1 MKALKLLAVSFAS
14 AAMLS
19 FSTETKKIIVI
30 DAGHGGN
37 DFGATMNGV
46 SEKDMVLNIA
56 RQIKKASDKD
66 GTYEVI
72 LTRSDDTSTT
82 LTERTEQINKL
93 NPEMVISLHINRT
106 PEANTN
112 KSGHEIFIQKTSE
125 SKSLAEKLSKKLGEC
140 SIKEENLHILRNS
153 KSPAVLVELG
163 YINNIKEREYMNS
176 SDGQR
181 EIAKKFAD
189 FINEQK

>member
-1 MKALKLLAVSFAS
+1 MKALKLLVVSFAS

-37 DFGATMNGV
+37 DFGANVNGI

-56 RQIKKASDKD
+56 QQIKKASDKD
-66 GTYEVI
+66 GKYEVI
-72 LTRSDDTSTT
+72 LTRSDDTYAT
-82 LTERTEQINKL
+82 LAERTEQINKL

-112 KSGHEIFIQKTSE
+112 KSGHEIFIQNTQE
-125 SKSLAEKLSKKLGEC
+125 SKNLAQKLSKKLGEC

-163 YINNIKEREYMNS
+163 YINNTKEREYMNS

-181 EIAKKFAD
+181 EIAQKFAD
-189 FINEQK
+189 FINEK

>member
-66 GTYEVI
+66 GTYDVI
-72 LTRSDDTSTT
+72 LTRTDDTSTT

-106 PEANTN
+106 PEKNTA
-112 KSGHEIFIQKTSE
+112 KSGYEIFIQNTEK
-125 SKSLAEKLSKKLGEC
+125 SKNLAEKLSAKLGEC

-181 EIAKKFAD
+181 EIAQKFAD
-189 FINEQK
+189 FINEQ

>member
-46 SEKDMVLNIA
+46 SEKNMVLNIA
-56 RQIKKASDKD
+56 LQIKKASDKD

-72 LTRSDDTSTT
+72 LTRSEDTSTT

-106 PEANTN
+106 PEKNAA
-112 KSGHEIFIQKTSE
+112 KSGYEIFVQNTEK
-125 SKSLAEKLSKKLGEC
+125 SKNLAEKLSAKLGEC

-163 YINNIKEREYMNS
+163 YINNTKEREYMNN

-181 EIAKKFAD
+181 EIAQKFAD
-189 FINEQK
+189 FINEQ

>member
-1 MKALKLLAVSFAS
+1 MKALKLLVVSFAS

-37 DFGATMNGV
+37 DFGANINGV

-56 RQIKKASDKD
+56 QQIKKASDKD
-66 GTYEVI
+66 GKYEVI
-72 LTRSDDTSTT
+72 LTRSDDTYPT
-82 LTERTEQINKL
+82 LAERTEQINKL

-106 PEANTN
+106 PEANTS
-112 KSGHEIFIQKTSE
+112 KSGHEIFIQNTQE
-125 SKSLAEKLSKKLGEC
+125 SKNLAQKLSKKLGEC
-140 SIKEENLHILRNS
+140 SIKEQNLHILRNS

-163 YINNIKEREYMNS
+163 YINNTKEREYINGTT
-176 SDGQR
+176 GQR
-181 EIAKKFAD
+181 EIAQKFAD
-189 FINEQK
+189 FINEQ

>member
-66 GTYEVI
+66 GTYDVI
-72 LTRSDDTSTT
+72 LTRSEDASTT

-106 PEANTN
+106 HEKNTA
-112 KSGHEIFIQKTSE
+112 KSGYEIFVQNIEK
-125 SKSLAEKLSKKLGEC
+125 SKNLAEKLSAKLGEC

-163 YINNIKEREYMNS
+163 YINNTKEREYMNS

-181 EIAKKFAD
+181 EIAQKFAD
-189 FINEQK
+189 FINEQ

>member
-72 LTRSDDTSTT
+72 LTRSEDTSTT

-163 YINNIKEREYMNS
+163 YINNIKEREYMNN

-181 EIAKKFAD
+181 EIAQKFAD
-189 FINEQK
+189 FINEQ

>member
-19 FSTETKKIIVI
+19 FSPETKKIIVI

-72 LTRSDDTSTT
+72 LTRSENTSTT

-125 SKSLAEKLSKKLGEC
+125 SKSLAEKLSAKLGEC

-181 EIAKKFAD
+181 EIAQKFAD
-189 FINEQK
+189 FINEQ